1 MGLRD
6 RLNNIFG
13 GRGRR
18 EREPGPER
26 PSLWNRVTDWA
37 RRRRREP
44 PEPEDIG
51 IGGGD
56 SGDGVD
62 LGGTIFYAPT
72 GEIGDVRIIIHGTFG
87 SKSGGSIY
95 AEWTGIVD
103 TNNGVR
109 PPSNAN
115 AIMLATALSAQDPR
129 EVVGSIN
136 RILTLDYA
144 GSQPG
149 GRGGF
154 TSYGPTEGMRV
165 IAISAISITWS

>member
-18 EREPGPER
+18 EPDQER
-26 PSLWNRVTDWA
+26 PNLWNRVTDWA

-44 PEPEDIG
+44 PEPDIA
-51 IGGGD
+51 IGVGG
-56 SGDGVD
+56 GDGVD
-62 LGGTIFYAPT
+62 LGGSIFYAPT
-72 GEIGDVRIIIHGTFG
+72 GEIGGVRIIIHGTFG
-87 SKSGGSIY
+87 SKSGGNIY
-95 AEWTGIVD
+95 SEWTGTID
-103 TNNGVR
+103 TNNGNL
-109 PPSNAN
+109 PPSSAN
-115 AIMLATALSAQDPR
+115 AITLADALTAQDPR
-129 EVVGSIN
+129 AVVDAIN

-144 GSQPG
+144 GQQRG

-165 IAISAISITWS
+165 IGISAIAITWS